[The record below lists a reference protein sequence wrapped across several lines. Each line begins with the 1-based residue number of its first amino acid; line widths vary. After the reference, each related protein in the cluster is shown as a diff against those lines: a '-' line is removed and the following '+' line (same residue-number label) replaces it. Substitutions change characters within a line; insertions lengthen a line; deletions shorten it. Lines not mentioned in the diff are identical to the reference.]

1 MPPEQKLECG
11 LVVVGDESFEQL
23 GVGRTGVA
31 VRHGHA
37 VQVADDGLQ
46 RNAGHVLARG
56 DG

>member
-1 MPPEQKLECG
+1 VPPEQKLECG